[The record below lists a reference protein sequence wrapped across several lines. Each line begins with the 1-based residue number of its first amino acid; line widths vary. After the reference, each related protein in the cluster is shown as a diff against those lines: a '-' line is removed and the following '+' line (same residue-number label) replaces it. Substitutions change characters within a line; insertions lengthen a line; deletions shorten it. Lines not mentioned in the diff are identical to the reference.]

1 MNDSLAK
8 PQKRTRIL
16 LVDDD
21 RFLIE
26 MYSHKFWE
34 EGYEVTTARNVQ
46 DAINILKS
54 ADSFDIVLADLV
66 MPVADG
72 FELLEK
78 IKAEKLAEKA
88 AIIVLSN
95 QSRPQ
100 DVERAEGLGVDG
112 YIVKANNTPSE
123 VALQIKEIV
132 QKKSDVL

>member
-1 MNDSLAK
+1 MNESSAK
-8 PQKRTRIL
+8 FQERRRLL

-34 EGYEVTTARNVQ
+34 EGYEVATAKSVQ
-46 DAINILKS
+46 DALDVLKS
-54 ADSFDIVLADLV
+54 AKSFDIILADLV

-78 IKAEKLAEKA
+78 IKEEKLAEDA
-88 AIIVLSN
+88 ALIVLSN

-100 DVERAEGLGVDG
+100 DVERAESLGVDG